1 MASAGG
7 WPRAEW
13 EEARA
18 AKVAKCS
25 SCAPD
30 DAGPARQVIVAK
42 TLEPI
47 MAKARME
54 FVTGCAVVD
63 ARGGGASG
71 DAAQDQR
78 GVGAAEAERVRQ
90 YRIDLALLRRVRHE
104 IDRR

>member
-25 SCAPD
+25 RCAPD
-30 DAGPARQVIVAK
+30 EAGPARQVILAT
-42 TLEPI
+42 TLEAI

-54 FVTGCAVVD
+54 FVTGYAAVD
-63 ARGGGASG
+63 ARGVTASG
-71 DAAQDQR
+71 DAAQDQ
-78 GVGAAEAERVRQ
+78 
-90 YRIDLALLRRVRHE
+90 
-104 IDRR
+104 